1 MNHINLNDDY
11 RKQLLENA
19 VWNKVDITMS
29 DESGVTALE
38 EEAVTETP
46 EETQEDQ
53 EVVEEGDIE
62 TNHVCPVCSSDLN
75 EAVDTGIFL
84 EHLEKVAS
92 LAEAIE
98 YINENYEAEE
108 DDVIL
113 GALAHVF
120 PEQFKDVEFV
130 TDSDEE

>member
-19 VWNKVDITMS
+19 NWSKVDITMS

-38 EEAVTETP
+38 EEAETSEQ
-46 EETQEDQ
+46 EEE
-53 EVVEEGDIE
+53 EMVEENVE
-62 TNHVCPVCSSDLN
+62 TNHSCPVCESVLD
-75 EAVDTGIFL
+75 EAIDTGIFL

-98 YINENYEAEE
+98 FINENYDAEE

-120 PEQFKDVEFV
+120 PEQFQDVEFV
-130 TDSDEE
+130 TDEE

>member
-19 VWNKVDITMS
+19 NWSKVDVTMS

-38 EEAVTETP
+38 EEAATYEQ
-46 EETQEDQ
+46 EEEM
-53 EVVEEGDIE
+53 VEENVE
-62 TNHVCPVCSSDLN
+62 TNHICPVCESDLN
-75 EAVDTGIFL
+75 EAVDTGLFL

-98 YINENYEAEE
+98 YINENFEAEE

-120 PEQFKDVEFV
+120 PEQFQDVEFV
-130 TDSDEE
+130 TDEE